1 MRKKLEEKYSYD
13 DLLNKQQES
22 LNSKIEEINLE
33 HNNKMEDIA
42 YCFGTTAST
51 INSCEEDV
59 LEVLYAK
66 LINSKFGPTYLI
78 YTKKENVYWANT
90 YVKKILDNIKDKLI
104 VGEFDDKT
112 YYYNNNKHIMLLKK
126 DWKDLF

>member
-1 MRKKLEEKYSYD
+1 
-13 DLLNKQQES
+13 
-22 LNSKIEEINLE
+22 
-33 HNNKMEDIA
+33 MEDIA
-42 YCFGTTAST
+42 YCFGTTALT
-51 INSCEEDV
+51 INSCEEDI

-112 YYYNNNKHIMLLKK
+112 YYYNNNKNIILLKK
-126 DWKDLF
+126 IGRIYSNGHWLFQFKLVTDMNKKENTIVNNNIVKNTIDNSF